1 MIGRVSAC
9 VWAKLDGGYRDE
21 EYGTLKWGMP
31 WEWSLVTT
39 GIKLMENEILNK

>member
-1 MIGRVSAC
+1 
-9 VWAKLDGGYRDE
+9 LDGGYRDE

-39 GIKLMENEILNK
+39 GIQLMENEILNM